1 MRTNEE
7 CKAMEKEKKMKAV
20 SCGVATQEDRKA
32 SCGADAPAD
41 RPAACGAEAPAEK
54 KAADHGTASGASMKY
69 EAK

>member
-7 CKAMEKEKKMKAV
+7 CKAMEKVKKMKAV

-41 RPAACGAEAPAEK
+41 RPAACGAEAQQRRKLQIMEQPVVLQ
-54 KAADHGTASGASMKY
+54 
-69 EAK
+69 